1 MAKNKEGASM
11 TRSIALTD
19 ENFEDVMQSFAEA
32 VDEPIFYKVP
42 TKSES
47 VWMICVRRNRGA
59 RLDD

>member
-1 MAKNKEGASM
+1 M

-32 VDEPIFYKVP
+32 VNEPIFYKVP
-42 TKSES
+42 NASEY
-47 VWMICVRRNRGA
+47 VWMICVRSNRGA